1 LDELENVLKQTN
13 IEEYAVMKAN
23 ALQMQ
28 TKLQSGYYM
37 KQALNRALNMFPKK

>member
-1 LDELENVLKQTN
+1 
-13 IEEYAVMKAN
+13 
-23 ALQMQ
+23 MQ